1 MAEEFNTDD
10 MMDVYLLENTQL
22 LERLQEIVLEQ
33 KDDDCFDEDSIN
45 EIFRT
50 MHTIKGSSGIMMF
63 DQITAV
69 SHKLEDVF
77 YYLRE
82 SHPDNVPHVE
92 LVEHV
97 LEVADFISGEMEKL
111 GNGETADGD
120 ASQII
125 ASLDDFLNSIKGD
138 KKEKEKV
145 IKQNVHV
152 EPQQFY
158 IAPMAT
164 SDSHFYR
171 IYLTYNEI
179 PLANVHAYK
188 VVYSMKEIAEDL
200 LFYPEDIISN
210 ESSADEILENGFKLL
225 LQTKSSE
232 EDIRKLVQEGYDI
245 KKVEIYECTAA
256 QYQQGFDSFG
266 SEIRIDLDSSVEEIQ
281 ERAYAG
287 QTDMQTAKSTENG
300 EMQSG
305 EAQGGEAAAHTGD
318 AVTPQPPEPKE
329 DKPIAPGDFVVESKE
344 PGKAKKL
351 AKDKPKKAEKAALIS
366 VDVGKMDMLM
376 DLIGELVIAESVVLQ
391 NQDLRVPGL
400 KLDNFNKAAGQMTK
414 ISTDLQNVI
423 MSMRMVPLT
432 ATFQK
437 MNRIVFDASR
447 KLGKEIEFEMIGDT
461 TEVDKNI
468 IEHISDPLMHLVRNS
483 VDHGIETKEEREA
496 AGKTGKG
503 RVTLSAKTESGKV
516 WISVQDNGTG
526 LDREKILAKAR
537 KQGLLDPYK
546 PDSAYTDKEVYQFIT
561 LPGFSTNE
569 KVTEFSG
576 RGVGMDVVVSN
587 LQSIGGALEIEST
600 PGQGSIMNMKIPLT
614 LAIIDGIVMTVG
626 QSAFVIETG
635 VVKEFVG
642 IKENMLKKDP
652 DGQEFVMIRGE
663 CYPVL
668 RLGEF
673 YHLPDYE
680 PDLKRGMLV
689 IVEVDKQI
697 VCLLADSLLGKQEI
711 VVKPI
716 PDYIKKVQGLSGC
729 TQLGDGS
736 IALILDAA
744 GLIEDNI

>member
-1 MAEEFNTDD
+1 
-10 MMDVYLLENTQL
+10 
-22 LERLQEIVLEQ
+22 
-33 KDDDCFDEDSIN
+33 
-45 EIFRT
+45 
-50 MHTIKGSSGIMMF
+50 
-63 DQITAV
+63 
-69 SHKLEDVF
+69 
-77 YYLRE
+77 
-82 SHPDNVPHVE
+82 
-92 LVEHV
+92 VEHV
-97 LEVADFISGEMEKL
+97 LEVADFISGEMDKL
-111 GNGETADGD
+111 GNGESADGD
-120 ASQII
+120 AAQII
-125 ASLDDFLNSIKGD
+125 ASLDEFLNSIKGD
-138 KKEKEKV
+138 KKEKEEV

-164 SDSHFYR
+164 SDSHFYK

-210 ESSADEILENGFKLL
+210 ESSADEILENGFKML
-225 LQTKSSE
+225 LQTKSTE
-232 EDIRKLVQEGYDI
+232 AEIRNIVQEGYDI
-245 KKVEIYECTAA
+245 KKVEIYECSASE
-256 QYQQGFDSFG
+256 YQQGFDSVG
-266 SEIRIDLDSSVEEIQ
+266 SEIRIDLESSVEEIQ
-281 ERAYAG
+281 ERADAA
-287 QTDMQTAKSTENG
+287 QESSRIQENAAAETAEN
-300 EMQSG
+300 QSG
-305 EAQGGEAAAHTGD
+305 AESGAGVVIAPDTSKTVKQ
-318 AVTPQPPEPKE
+318 TPPVE

-351 AKDKPKKAEKAALIS
+351 AKDKPKKSEKSSLIS
-366 VDVGKMDMLM
+366 VDVSKMDMLM
-376 DLIGELVIAESVVLQ
+376 DLIGELVIAQSVVLQ
-391 NQDLRVPGL
+391 NPDLRVPGL

-447 KLGKEIEFEMIGDT
+447 KLGKEIEFEMIGDA

-503 RVTLSAKTESGKV
+503 RVTLAAKTESGKV

-537 KQGLLDPYK
+537 KQGILDPYK

-587 LQSIGGALEIEST
+587 LQSIGGSLEIEST
-600 PGQGSIMNMKIPLT
+600 PGQGSIMYMKIPLT
-614 LAIIDGIVMTVG
+614 LAIIDGIVMIVG
-626 QSAFVIETG
+626 NSSFVIETG

-642 IKENMLKKDP
+642 IRENMLKKDP

-697 VCLLADSLLGKQEI
+697 VCLLVDSLLGKQEI

-716 PDYIKKVQGLSGC
+716 PDYVKKVKGLSGC

-744 GLIEDNI
+744 GLVEDDK